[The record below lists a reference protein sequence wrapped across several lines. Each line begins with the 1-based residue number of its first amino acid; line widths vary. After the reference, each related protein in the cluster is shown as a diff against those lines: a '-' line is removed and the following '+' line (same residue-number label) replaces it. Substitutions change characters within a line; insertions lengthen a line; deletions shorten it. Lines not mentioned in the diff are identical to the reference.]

1 MEPIGDHAMKIRWT
15 FPIVAAALVV
25 GAFPAFA
32 SQGAPTSR
40 QITERKL
47 DAAARTPYVT
57 KHQAANLNKVSGM
70 AEGRVADE
78 PIAYSQAP
86 GQAPGPTNPSANSPQ
101 GQQTPTTQQT
111 EAQQTA
117 PEPEKP
123 KYRFMGTACG
133 YGDDVAM
140 FDNGGATPVFR
151 RVGDRI
157 EDGSEIVAIERGCV
171 SLVQEIPAAKKGE
184 RATTKRF
191 DLYNW

>member
-1 MEPIGDHAMKIRWT
+1 MKIRWT

-32 SQGAPTSR
+32 SQGAPTSK
-40 QITERKL
+40 QTTERKL

-57 KHQAANLNKVSGM
+57 KHQAANLKKAVGA

-78 PIAYSQAP
+78 QAAYPQATPGQPAAQAEPSQAEAETPPTPNAQP
-86 GQAPGPTNPSANSPQ
+86 GAA
-101 GQQTPTTQQT
+101 
-111 EAQQTA
+111 EAS
-117 PEPEKP
+117 PEPETP

-133 YGDDVAM
+133 YGEDVAM

-151 RVGDRI
+151 RVGDNL

-171 SLVQEIPAAKKGE
+171 SLVQQIPATKKGE